1 MHVCVG
7 VDIPTIARATSLFA
21 HQQGLATV
29 GQLRGVG
36 VTEGFIRQRLRTREW
51 RRIHRQVLGLS
62 GATPSWARD
71 VRAALLAAG
80 PHAVVSHATAARL
93 HGFDGYDRDERI
105 EICSMDGRHVHST
118 PGTVVH
124 RSIVLAD
131 RHCLTVDGFRSVT
144 QPVALLQIAAVD
156 GVDAAGK
163 AFDSML
169 RAGRSPEW
177 VRTIAAEWRS
187 HRMPGASI
195 MFQLLRE
202 RIDAPLPGR
211 WFQRLARKAFALR
224 GIDLV
229 DELPVYDGGRQPIA
243 RLDLAVPDLLLGVE
257 CQSWRWHA
265 TPSARADDA
274 RRRRRLRALGW
285 EIVEV
290 WWTDLDRLDE
300 VLDEL
305 VALIDQ
311 RLQPPRSP

>member
-1 MHVCVG
+1 M
-7 VDIPTIARATSLFA
+7 DIPTIARATSVFA

-29 GQLRGVG
+29 GQLRAVG

-51 RRIHRQVLGLS
+51 RRIHRQVLGLT
-62 GATPSWARD
+62 GAAPSWAPD

-80 PHAVVSHATAARL
+80 PYAVASHATAGRL

-105 EICSMDGRHVHST
+105 EISSTDGHGLRST

-124 RSIVLAD
+124 RSVVLTD
-131 RHCLTVDGFRSVT
+131 RHSVVVGGFRSVI
-144 QPVALLQIAAVD
+144 QPVALLQLAAAD
-156 GVDAAGK
+156 GADAAGK
-163 AFDSML
+163 AFDGML

-177 VRTIAAEWRS
+177 VRTVATEWRS

-195 MFQLLRE
+195 VFQLLRE
-202 RIDAPLPGR
+202 RIDAPLPGS
-211 WFQRLARKAFALR
+211 WFQRLARTAFALR
-224 GIDLV
+224 GIELL
-229 DELPVYDGGRQPIA
+229 DEHQVFDGTRHPIA
-243 RLDLAVPDLLLGVE
+243 RLDLAIPDLLIGVE

-265 TPSARADDA
+265 TPTARADDA

-300 VLDEL
+300 VLEEL

-311 RLQPPRSP
+311 RATTRHSR